1 MTLARVSRRKGG
13 AAQAA
18 HPTTLRFAVYVRVS
32 TVEQAEGHSLLSQRE
47 ACEAFITQ
55 QGGEVAAVYEDAGFS
70 ATSTDRPA
78 FQRML
83 ADAAEGA
90 FNALVVLRY
99 DRFARSLEDWIVVR
113 RALERKG
120 IRVVSVTEPIDTS
133 PMAPI
138 LEALHGGLAEWYS
151 RDLSVKVAR
160 GHRKRG
166 EKGLMLGS
174 VPFGYREAANPREEP
189 PTVVPDEAEAVRRA
203 FEAFASG
210 ATMVAVAA
218 ELNRR
223 GFRTRYRARRGSDEQ
238 DGRAWTSQ
246 SVSAL
251 LATETYTGMV
261 THHGEVLGPGL
272 HEAIISRELFEQVQ
286 RRRRSSRG
294 RPARDRRQQYVLR
307 GIARCAGCGHPLQGN
322 RTKSGK
328 GYRYYRESASRRGVE
343 CPMSGLS
350 VRADWLEAEVDA
362 LVARFR
368 MPADVREQVLALL
381 AADAEEPAEARRARL
396 EERRR
401 RLGKL
406 FADLS
411 ISEVEYEA
419 QRRAL
424 DAELDRL
431 TVPAAQ
437 AVAAADTFD
446 VLQRAWLTA
455 TAEERRTIALSLFEG
470 IYIDVRRKV
479 ITEAVVAPPFRPWI
493 TAEGES

>member
-18 HPTTLRFAVYVRVS
+18 HPTTHRYAVYVRVS

-47 ACEAFITQ
+47 ACEAFVAQ
-55 QGGEVAAVYEDAGFS
+55 HGGEVAAVYEDAGFS

-83 ADAAEGA
+83 ADAEAGA
-90 FNALVVLRY
+90 FNALVVPRY

-113 RALERKG
+113 RGLERKG
-120 IRVVSVTEPIDTS
+120 IRVVSVTEPIEDN

-166 EKGLMLGS
+166 EKGLLLGS
-174 VPFGYREAANPREEP
+174 CPFGYRESANPREDP
-189 PTVVPDEAEAVRRA
+189 PAVVPDEADAVRWA
-203 FEAFASG
+203 FEAFSSG
-210 ATMVAVAA
+210 ATMVSVAA

-251 LATETYTGMV
+251 LATATYTGV
-261 THHGEVLGPGL
+261 ITHHGEVLGPGL
-272 HEAIISRELFEQVQ
+272 HEAIISAELFEQVQ

-307 GIARCAGCGHPLQGN
+307 GIALCAGCGLPLQGN
-322 RTKSGK
+322 RTKSGQ
-328 GYRYYRESASRRGVE
+328 GFRYYRETANRRGID

-350 VRADWLEAEVDA
+350 VRADWLEAEADA
-362 LVARFR
+362 VVARFR
-368 MPADVREQVLALL
+368 MPSDVREQVFALI
-381 AADAEEPAEARRARL
+381 AADADEPVEAQRTRL

-401 RLGKL
+401 RLAKL
-406 FADLS
+406 YGDLT
-411 ISEVEYEA
+411 ITEVEYDA
-419 QRRAL
+419 QRRSL

-437 AVAAADTFD
+437 AAAAAETFD

-455 TAEERRTIALSLFEG
+455 TPEERRTIALSLFEA
-470 IYIDVRRKV
+470 IYVDPRQKQITDVR
-479 ITEAVVAPPFRPWI
+479 VAPAFRAWV
-493 TAEGES
+493 TEEN

>member
-13 AAQAA
+13 AAQVA
-18 HPTTLRFAVYVRVS
+18 HPTTLRYAIYIRVS
-32 TVEQAEGHSLLSQRE
+32 SAEQVEGHSLQSQRE
-47 ACEAFITQ
+47 ACEAFVLQ
-55 QGGEVAAVYEDAGFS
+55 HGGEVAAVYEDAGFS

-83 ADAAEGA
+83 ADAAEGSFDA
-90 FNALVVLRY
+90 VLVLRL
-99 DRFARSLEDWIVVR
+99 DRFARSLEDSIVVR
-113 RALERKG
+113 RSLERQG
-120 IRVVSVTEPIDTS
+120 VQLLSVSERIDDS
-133 PMAPI
+133 PMAPVM
-138 LEALHGGLAEWYS
+138 EAIFAGISEWYS

-174 VPFGYREAANPREEP
+174 VPFGYEESANPREEP
-189 PTVVPDEAEAVRRA
+189 PTVVPDEAEAVQWA

-251 LATETYTGMV
+251 LATATYTGVV

-322 RTKSGK
+322 RTKSGN
-328 GYRYYRESASRRGVE
+328 GYRYYRETANRRGIE
-343 CPMSGLS
+343 CPMSGRS
-350 VRADWLEAEVDA
+350 VRADWLEGEVDA

-368 MPADVREQVLALL
+368 MPADVREQVLSLL
-381 AADAEEPAEARRARL
+381 AADVAEPAEAQRARL

-406 FADLS
+406 FGDLA
-411 ISEVEYEA
+411 ISEQEYEA
-419 QRRAL
+419 QRRVL

-437 AVAAADTFD
+437 AAAAADTFD

-455 TAEERRTIALSLFEG
+455 PAEERRTIALSLFEAVFV
-470 IYIDVRRKV
+470 DPRQKQV
-479 ITEAVVAPPFRPWI
+479 TEVVVAPAFRAWL
-493 TAEGES
+493 TVEEE